1 MEDENERAKNDDHNE
16 EEKKPRTVH
25 TLEKRRLCAPEIVFL
40 NAFVHLKLQK
50 RIHEHN
56 DEEEDTDTDI
66 ALTLV
71 DILFSASD
79 ALEVGCL
86 SFFFEPRESRP

>member
-1 MEDENERAKNDDHNE
+1 MR
-16 EEKKPRTVH
+16 
-25 TLEKRRLCAPEIVFL
+25 
-40 NAFVHLKLQK
+40 
-50 RIHEHN
+50 EHN
-56 DEEEDTDTDI
+56 DKKEDTGTDTDI